1 MNCIK
6 SKTRNLSLMAALAT
20 SAVALCGAYYINAYS
35 MPTMPEQNATEIEV
49 ATESI
54 SHSSLSSEIRK
65 STERFNGLI
74 VAAESVDAVADVADT
89 VKNSSNVVAIDHMQM
104 LDDNMDMVTKIY
116 DVFDEY
122 LKEPPK
128 NINLDPADITCVSGL
143 SADQF
148 NELINSIIV
157 YRGLD
162 KSNKL
167 YNTGEAFEYIED
179 EYGINGI
186 YVLAIFTEE
195 SGFATRCIN
204 TNNFAGIKGKSGYK
218 SFNTPSDCIYY
229 EGRLLRNSYANYGL
243 TTLSSIG
250 RKYCETSS
258 WANNVG
264 GILNTYLDIS
274 EDIV

>member
-20 SAVALCGAYYINAYS
+20 STVALCGAYYINAYS
-35 MPTMPEQNATEIEV
+35 MPTMSEQNATEIEV
-49 ATESI
+49 ATEPI

-74 VAAESVDAVADVADT
+74 VATESVDDVVDVADA
-89 VKNSSNVVAIDHMQM
+89 VKNSNNDVVINHMQM
-104 LDDNMDMVTKIY
+104 LNDSMDMVTKIY
-116 DVFDEY
+116 DAFDEY

-204 TNNFAGIKGKSGYK
+204 TNNFAGIKGKGGYK

-229 EGRLLRNSYANYGL
+229 EGRLLRNSYANCGL